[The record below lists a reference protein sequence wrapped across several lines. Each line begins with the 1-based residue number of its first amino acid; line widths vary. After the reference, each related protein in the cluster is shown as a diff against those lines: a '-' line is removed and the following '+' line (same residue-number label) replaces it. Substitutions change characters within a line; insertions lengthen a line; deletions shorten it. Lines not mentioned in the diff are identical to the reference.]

1 MSGIIGGCIIVG
13 CTGTGI
19 AGRGGCTAGAG
30 FFGSGFWGSGA
41 DCRAWGGGLALASI
55 WAANSG
61 FVLAI
66 SDRE

>member
-1 MSGIIGGCIIVG
+1 MSGIIGDCIIVG

-30 FFGSGFWGSGA
+30 FFGSGFLGSGA
-41 DCRAWGGGLALASI
+41 DCRAWGAGLALASI
-55 WAANSG
+55 CAANSG
-61 FVLAI
+61 FVFAI